1 MDHEE
6 AISIVQITFF
16 LLTLFEYFLTMNL
29 GRQEIEQ
36 EGYPIFLYNQPI
48 DFQWSEIA
56 IENIKFP

>member
-36 EGYPIFLYNQPI
+36 EGYLIFSIINLLIFSDQ
-48 DFQWSEIA
+48 
-56 IENIKFP
+56 K